1 MGGGGVQLT
10 GGANVKGCEK
20 IVKKDCVMRFLSSI
34 SFTCSINHRQ
44 IPRLTNEN
52 IFANVF
58 DGFAFAVIFRFF
70 DTSASVYDTT
80 EYLTTFSDSFY
91 RRYSLYTQ
99 TELVKENFTWVP
111 FVRKHVDIF

>member
-1 MGGGGVQLT
+1 MGVQLT

-44 IPRLTNEN
+44 TPRLT
-52 IFANVF
+52 NVF
-58 DGFAFAVIFRFF
+58 DGFAFAVMFRFF

-91 RRYSLYTQ
+91 RRNSLYTQ
-99 TELVKENFTWVP
+99 TELVKKNFTWVP